1 MLKMYSSTPIR
12 CLTVTVLLVAGGWAS
27 TATAQSVEAVVNQMK
42 ARYQAQMEAV
52 DTYIVETNQY
62 TSYHRKT
69 TRGGDMAYE
78 TETRW
83 TGDGAGM
90 LSGSNALTSLQP
102 GLAYIDTLTQVAS
115 YVGAETIDGRRC
127 HVLLIDDPTALSD
140 DQMPAMAQ
148 ERAQQGEMRLY
159 IDAEQYV
166 PVRIESEVMV
176 EQDGETQTLRPRIY
190 FSDYRTVDGLT
201 LPWTME
207 MRMDNLNA
215 SISPEEREQARQS
228 LEEMEKRM
236 EAMPEQ
242 QRRMMEG
249 MMKKQLDQLRTI
261 LEEGSINFAVEVQDV
276 KVNTDL
282 PADVFSEG
290 NN

>member
-1 MLKMYSSTPIR
+1 MLKMYSSMSIR
-12 CLTVTVLLVAGGWAS
+12 GLALTVLLVAGGWTA
-27 TATAQSVEAVVNQMK
+27 TATAQSVEAVVNEMK

-52 DTYIVETNQY
+52 DTYIIETNQY

-69 TRGGDMAYE
+69 TRDGDTAYE

-102 GLAYIDTLTQVAS
+102 GLAHMDTLAQVAS
-115 YVGAETIDGRRC
+115 YVGTETIDGRRC
-127 HVLLIDDPTALSD
+127 HVLHVDDPTALSGD
-140 DQMPAMAQ
+140 PMPAMAQ
-148 ERAQQGEMRLY
+148 EQTQQGEMRLY

-176 EQDGETQTLRPRIY
+176 EQNGETQTLRPRIH

-215 SISPEEREQARQS
+215 SISLEEREQARQS

-236 EAMPEQ
+236 QEMPEQ

-249 MMKKQLDQLRTI
+249 MMKKQLDQLRSI
-261 LEEGSINFAVEVQDV
+261 LEEGSIHFAVEVQDV

-282 PADVFSEG
+282 PADVFSG
-290 NN
+290 GDN